1 MMNDLYTTILDQHN
15 TLIAGTVG
23 SGKTTMEN
31 GLIYTLLRNETPQ
44 TARYFLIDPK
54 QFELRHFKSTASCNG
69 YADTPEDALK
79 ILDTV
84 EILRQARSNWMKNHN
99 LRKYEGG
106 ATIYLFIDELADL
119 MTGNR
124 KYAAEFCEKLAKIM
138 QLGRALKIKVIA
150 LTQQPRREV
159 TPARLQVNFTC
170 NVALHCRSAIESRQI
185 IGIPGAEALP
195 KYGECYIAADGYVLK
210 QPVPYVTEETI
221 DAILGL

>member
-1 MMNDLYTTILDQHN
+1 MMNDLYTTILEQHN

-31 GLIYTLLRNETPQ
+31 GLIYTLLRDYAESD
-44 TARYFLIDPK
+44 ACFYLIDPK
-54 QFELRHFKSTASCNG
+54 QFELRHFRKSAMCRG
-69 YADTPEDALK
+69 YADTPEGALE

-84 EILRQARSNWMKNHN
+84 ERLRQARSNWMKNHE
-99 LRKYEGG
+99 LRHYEGN
-106 ATIYLFIDELADL
+106 TVYLFIDELADL
-119 MTGNR
+119 MTGNK
-124 KYAAEFCEKLAKIM
+124 KYASEFCEKLAKIM